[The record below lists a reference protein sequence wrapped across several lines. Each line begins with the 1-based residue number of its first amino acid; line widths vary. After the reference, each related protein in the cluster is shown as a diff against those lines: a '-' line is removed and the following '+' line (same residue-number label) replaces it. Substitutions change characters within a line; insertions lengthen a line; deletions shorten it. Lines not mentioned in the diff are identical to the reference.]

1 MKQMSFL
8 NRKGA
13 GRPAKHDRGIRHIAR
28 DNFNRLTVLH
38 LTVKIDREKAG
49 IKNKQALRVLWNAI
63 KKARLKGLRIIH
75 YTLEFD
81 HVHLLV
87 EADSKSMLGTGMQS
101 FGIAFSKGINK
112 IKALKGQVFKTRY
125 HFRKLKSPTEVKN
138 VIHYIFGNAIKHKS
152 SSFIN
157 QYNSL
162 VAVESYTKLYPGFEL
177 GLISTIEESD
187 FLYKLRKYLLE
198 ILPEPRSFLITNIVF

>member
-1 MKQMSFL
+1 MKQQSFL
-8 NRKGA
+8 NMKGA

-28 DNFNRLTVLH
+28 DEFKRLTVLH
-38 LTVKIDREKAG
+38 LTVKIDRTKAG
-49 IKNKQALRVLWNAI
+49 LKNKQTLKLLWHAI
-63 KKARLKGLRIIH
+63 KKARLKGLKIVH

-87 EADSKSMLGTGMQS
+87 EADNKAVLGTGMQS
-101 FGIAFSKGINK
+101 FGITLSKGINK
-112 IKALKGQVFKTRY
+112 LKGLKGQVFKTRY
-125 HFRKLKSPTEVKN
+125 HFRKLRTPTEVKK
-138 VIHYIFGNAIKHKS
+138 VIHYILGNSIKHKS

-162 VAVESYTKLYPGFEL
+162 VRVDCFRELYPGFEM

-187 FLYKLRKYLLE
+187 FLHRLRTYLSYL
-198 ILPEPRSFLITNIVF
+198 LPEPQSFLISRFV

>member
-1 MKQMSFL
+1 MKQQSFI
-8 NRKGA
+8 NPKGA

-28 DNFNRLTVLH
+28 DNFKRLTVLH
-38 LTVKIDREKAG
+38 LTVKIDRTKSG
-49 IKNKQALRVLWNAI
+49 LKNKQTLKLLWHAI

-101 FGIAFSKGINK
+101 FGITLSKGINK
-112 IKALKGQVFKTRY
+112 LKGLKGQVFKTRY
-125 HFRKLKSPTEVKN
+125 HFRKLKTPSEVKN
-138 VIHYIFGNAIKHKS
+138 VIHYILGNSIKHKS

-162 VAVESYTKLYPGFEL
+162 IAVESFSNLYPGFEL

-187 FLYKLRKYLLE
+187 FLYKLRVYLNS
-198 ILPEPRSFLITNIVF
+198 ILDYPQSFMIERIVG